1 MVNEVLQH
9 LIIDALMINVTFTDS
24 QESKWE
30 NLYTNIPHR
39 SIAQIGAISRI
50 HNVWETWYMS
60 ITFHSSRVFGDFK
73 KAVQEV
79 NF

>member
-1 MVNEVLQH
+1 MVNEGLQR
-9 LIIDALMINVTFTDS
+9 LIIDALMINITCTDC

-50 HNVWETWYMS
+50 HNV
-60 ITFHSSRVFGDFK
+60 
-73 KAVQEV
+73 
-79 NF
+79 

>member
-1 MVNEVLQH
+1 MPCKCIYKLDFNVLTMVSEGLLC
-9 LIIDALMINVTFTDS
+9 LITDVLMINVTCTDS

-50 HNVWETWYMS
+50 RNVRET
-60 ITFHSSRVFGDFK
+60 
-73 KAVQEV
+73 
-79 NF
+79 

>member
-1 MVNEVLQH
+1 MPCKCIYKLDFNVLTMVNEGLQR
-9 LIIDALMINVTFTDS
+9 LIIDALMINVTCTYS

-50 HNVWETWYMS
+50 HNV
-60 ITFHSSRVFGDFK
+60 
-73 KAVQEV
+73 
-79 NF
+79 